1 MSKVKLGLAALVAV
15 LSLAFVLDVADAQTS
30 DMTFQVKST
39 YQYKVEFVMYSS
51 DRKGHQWPAPGKVYM
66 LDNSQ
71 TQTYKIGCLGG
82 EKICYGA
89 WVAGNSNRYWG
100 VGKNSQRCEKCC
112 YTCNHSETPVITL
125 Q

>member
-1 MSKVKLGLAALVAV
+1 MEKIRIVLAAVFAAMA
-15 LSLAFVLDVADAQTS
+15 LAFVPASAEAQS
-30 DMTFQVKST
+30 EMTFQVKSE

-66 LDNSQ
+66 LDDSNVRNF
-71 TQTYKIGCLGG
+71 KIGCLGG

-89 WVAGNSNRYWG
+89 WVSGNQNRYWG
-100 VGKNSQRCEKCC
+100 IGKNNQRCEKCC
-112 YTCNHSETPVITL
+112 YTCNGGQTPVITL